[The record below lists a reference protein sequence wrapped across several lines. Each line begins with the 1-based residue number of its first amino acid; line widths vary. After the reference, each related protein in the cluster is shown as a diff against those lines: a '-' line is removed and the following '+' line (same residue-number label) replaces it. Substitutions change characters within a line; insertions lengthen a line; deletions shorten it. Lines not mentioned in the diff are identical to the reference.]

1 MISPNQDLTVSH
13 NGNVLN
19 IRVLLLMQYKKGFVF
34 EHSRDGYYF
43 AVGGRVKF
51 RESSIESAVR
61 ELQEELDYV
70 SSELKLVG
78 LIENFFENK
87 GDNVHE
93 INFVYSGRVSGEM
106 NLEKLPSDHQGY
118 VSLEMN
124 EIERF
129 DVRPVSLKEL
139 IIKLSEDDE
148 DGGGFIH
155 LVNRD

>member
-1 MISPNQDLTVSH
+1 MLSINQDLTVK
-13 NGNVLN
+13 NEGLVLN
-19 IRVLLLMQYKKGFVF
+19 IRALLLMKYKNGYVF
-34 EHSRDGYYF
+34 EHSRDGHYF

-51 RESSIESAVR
+51 GEASIESAIR
-61 ELQEELDYV
+61 ELQEELNYLG
-70 SSELKLVG
+70 SELKLVG

-124 EIERF
+124 EIEGF
-129 DVRPVSLKEL
+129 DIRPVSLKDL
-139 IIKLSEDDE
+139 IIKLSGDNKDSGE
-148 DGGGFIH
+148 FIH